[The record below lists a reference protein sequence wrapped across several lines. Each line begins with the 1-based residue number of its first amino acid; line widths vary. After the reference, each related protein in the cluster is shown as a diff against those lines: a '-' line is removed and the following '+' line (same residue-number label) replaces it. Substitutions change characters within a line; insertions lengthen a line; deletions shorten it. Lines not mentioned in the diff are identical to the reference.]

1 MVGAVPCALR
11 AFGPLA
17 TVSTPTRAPL
27 LARRAATGILPA
39 TVSVLGAAAAIS
51 TAPVSVS
58 GPIVSPP
65 TLAFAPG
72 VPSALALLVPGA
84 PVVATGGATTTTG
97 TVFVSPISVVRT
109 ARPDGVEPV
118 IRPAH
123 VSASPQS
130 DDGAMGHRAVW

>member
-11 AFGPLA
+11 AFGPPA
-17 TVSTPTRAPL
+17 TISTPTRAPL
-27 LARRAATGILPA
+27 LAHRAATGILTA

-84 PVVATGGATTTTG
+84 PVVAT
-97 TVFVSPISVVRT
+97 
-109 ARPDGVEPV
+109 
-118 IRPAH
+118 
-123 VSASPQS
+123 
-130 DDGAMGHRAVW
+130 